1 MSDTTNSKFLLKPLP
16 FLLVHLAIA
25 AAVGAWVMV
34 RLSAEEESKELP
46 ELRDKPLTIKPL
58 YNRPKVVS
66 DADLQTVLYK
76 LRPQLRG
83 PRPRINHVDHA
94 LRFWGV
100 EAKFADPKCLSGQ
113 EMRMILTDHRLF
125 RRLWGSRTPSLM
137 DKTLYGIRT
146 RVQEGGNTSS
156 HVDHTVAS
164 LVEVGTP
171 LDYPVITENGET
183 EFRQL
188 VKHAIGDFSLN
199 QLEYEWTAM
208 VFALYMPTDQTWL
221 TKEGQRVSFDKLAE
235 RIMRQRL
242 TQGVCFGNHRL
253 YSLTMLVRIDE
264 QQKIFSPEMR
274 TRVLDH
280 LKNVTKTLI
289 KTQNKKE
296 GFWDRNWDGRPW
308 DDSWNDQAPRSRR
321 VLATGHALEWW
332 AIAPKELLPP
342 PEVIERAGQWIVKTV
357 KDMTASE
364 IKSGYTFLTHAG
376 RAMALWRGK
385 FPHEVYKPVRKKA
398 KQSKQKK

>member
-1 MSDTTNSKFLLKPLP
+1 MSESNSPKFLLKPLP

-25 AAVGAWVMV
+25 AAAGAWVMV
-34 RLSAEEESKELP
+34 RLSAEEETKKLP

-58 YNRPKVVS
+58 YDRPKVVS

-125 RRLWGSRTPSLM
+125 QRLWGSRTPSLM

-280 LKNVTKTLI
+280 LKNVTKILI
-289 KTQNKKE
+289 KTQNKD

-342 PEVIERAGQWIVKTV
+342 PEVIERAGQWIVKTI
-357 KDMTASE
+357 KEMTPGE

-398 KQSKQKK
+398 KKSKKK